1 MVVRVMYVIELLE
14 AEEGGIELVDPSWCK
29 IFYIWANFSSSGRR

>member
-1 MVVRVMYVIELLE
+1 MVLRVMYAIELLE

-29 IFYIWANFSSSGRR
+29 SPSLIARAL